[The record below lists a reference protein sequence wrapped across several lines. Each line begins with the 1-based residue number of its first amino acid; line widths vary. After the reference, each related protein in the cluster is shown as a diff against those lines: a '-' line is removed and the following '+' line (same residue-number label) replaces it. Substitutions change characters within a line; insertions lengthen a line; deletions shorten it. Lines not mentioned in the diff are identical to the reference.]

1 MAAKVDEVYDEI
13 TELYAEFMF
22 NHDRYR
28 DKNVKAAALRAR
40 KNSGDIKKLVTEYRQ
55 ASVEETS

>member
-1 MAAKVDEVYDEI
+1 MATKVDEVYDEI
-13 TELYAEFMF
+13 TDLYAEFMY

-40 KNSGDIKKLVTEYRQ
+40 KNLGDIKKLVTEYRQ

>member
-1 MAAKVDEVYDEI
+1 MATKVDKIYDEI

-22 NHDRYR
+22 NHDKYR
-28 DKNVKAAALRAR
+28 DKKVKAAALRAR
-40 KNSGDIKKLVTEYRQ
+40 KTLGDIKKLVTEYRK

>member
-1 MAAKVDEVYDEI
+1 MATRVDEVYDEI

-22 NHDRYR
+22 NHDKYR
-28 DKNVKAAALRAR
+28 DNNVKAAALRAR
-40 KNSGDIKKLVTEYRQ
+40 KILGDIKKLVTEYRK

>member
-1 MAAKVDEVYDEI
+1 MATRVDEVYDEI

-22 NHDRYR
+22 NHDTYR
-28 DKNVKAAALRAR
+28 DKSVKAAALRAR
-40 KNSGDIKKLVTEYRQ
+40 KNLGDIKKLVTEYRQ

>member
-1 MAAKVDEVYDEI
+1 MATKIDEVYDEI

-28 DKNVKAAALRAR
+28 DKSVKAAALRAR
-40 KNSGDIKKLVTEYRQ
+40 KNLGDIKKLVTEYRK
-55 ASVEETS
+55 ASVEETN

>member
-1 MAAKVDEVYDEI
+1 MATKVDRIYDEI

-22 NHDRYR
+22 NQDKYR

-40 KNSGDIKKLVTEYRQ
+40 KSLGDIKKLVTEYRK

>member
-1 MAAKVDEVYDEI
+1 MATIVDEVYDEI
-13 TELYAEFMF
+13 TDLYAEFMF

-40 KNSGDIKKLVTEYRQ
+40 KNLGDIKKLVTEYRQ

>member
-1 MAAKVDEVYDEI
+1 MATKVDEVYDEI
-13 TELYAEFMF
+13 TDLYAEFMF

-40 KNSGDIKKLVTEYRQ
+40 KNL
-55 ASVEETS
+55 

>member
-1 MAAKVDEVYDEI
+1 MATRVDEVYDEI

-22 NHDRYR
+22 NDDHYR

-40 KNSGDIKKLVTEYRQ
+40 KNLGDIKKLVTEYRK

>member
-1 MAAKVDEVYDEI
+1 MATRIDEVYDEI

-22 NHDRYR
+22 NHDTYR
-28 DKNVKAAALRAR
+28 DKSVKAAALRAR
-40 KNSGDIKKLVTEYRQ
+40 KNLGDIKKLVTEYRK

>member
-1 MAAKVDEVYDEI
+1 MATKVDEVYDEI

-40 KNSGDIKKLVTEYRQ
+40 KNLGDIKKLVTVFRQ
-55 ASVEETS
+55 ASLEETS

>member
-1 MAAKVDEVYDEI
+1 MATKIDEVYDEI
-13 TELYAEFMF
+13 TDLYAEFMY

-40 KNSGDIKKLVTEYRQ
+40 KNLGDIKKLVTEYRK
-55 ASVEETS
+55 ASVDQTR

>member
-1 MAAKVDEVYDEI
+1 MATKIDEVYDEI
-13 TELYAEFMF
+13 TELYGEFIY

-40 KNSGDIKKLVTEYRQ
+40 KNLGDIKKLVTEYRK
-55 ASVEETS
+55 ASVEQTR

>member
-1 MAAKVDEVYDEI
+1 MVTRVDEVYDEI

-22 NHDRYR
+22 NHDTYR
-28 DKNVKAAALRAR
+28 DKSVKAAALRAR
-40 KNSGDIKKLVTEYRQ
+40 KNLGDIKKLVTEYRK

>member
-1 MAAKVDEVYDEI
+1 MATKVDEVYDEI
-13 TELYAEFMF
+13 TDLYAEFMF

-40 KNSGDIKKLVTEYRQ
+40 KNLGDIKKLVTEYRK
-55 ASVEETS
+55 ASVDQTR

>member
-1 MAAKVDEVYDEI
+1 MATKVDEVYDEI
-13 TELYAEFMF
+13 TDLYAEFKF

-40 KNSGDIKKLVTEYRQ
+40 KNLGDIKKLVTEYRQ

>member
-1 MAAKVDEVYDEI
+1 MATKVDEVYDEI

-28 DKNVKAAALRAR
+28 DKNVKAAGLRAR
-40 KNSGDIKKLVTEYRQ
+40 KNLGDIKKLVTEYRK

>member
-1 MAAKVDEVYDEI
+1 MATRIDEVYDEI

-22 NHDRYR
+22 NHDTYR
-28 DKNVKAAALRAR
+28 DKSVKAAALRAR
-40 KNSGDIKKLVTEYRQ
+40 KNLGDIKKLVTEYRQ

>member
-1 MAAKVDEVYDEI
+1 MATKVDEVYDEI

-22 NHDRYR
+22 NHVTYR
-28 DKNVKAAALRAR
+28 DKSVKAAALRAR
-40 KNSGDIKKLVTEYRQ
+40 KNLGDIKKLVTEYRK